1 MKKALRRLVELLRF
15 TRAEY
20 ERDQARYFA
29 VAMVYYAFVS
39 VEPMLFLLVA
49 LLALSLRSSHFAA
62 VEAQHV
68 LRVVENSFGSDVARA
83 IHERLDSLQDISL
96 FAALFSLVGLMA
108 GASVLFHELRV
119 SFQNIWKH

>member
-1 MKKALRRLVELLRF
+1 MRKPVRRLVDLLRS

-39 VEPMLFLLVA
+39 LEPMLCLLVA
-49 LLALSLRSSHFAA
+49 LLGLMLRSSRFAA

-68 LRVVENSFGSDVARA
+68 LRVIENSFGHDLALA
-83 IHERLDSLQDISL
+83 IDQRLDSLQQVSL
-96 FAALFSLVGLMA
+96 FAALVSLAGLMA
-108 GASVLFHELRV
+108 GAAVLFHELRV
-119 SFQNIWKH
+119 SFQTIW